1 MSGQPQKPS
10 FLQVVSSILSAAIG
24 VQSTSNR
31 ERDFTS
37 GSAKTYIIG
46 GLIFTVLFGLAIVT
60 VVKMVLK

>member
-37 GSAKTYIIG
+37 GSAKTYIVG
-46 GLIFTVLFGLAIVT
+46 GFIFTVLFVLAIVT

>member
-1 MSGQPQKPS
+1 MNGQPQKPS

-24 VQSTSNR
+24 VQSTENR

-37 GSAKTYIIG
+37 GSAKAYIIG
-46 GLIFTVLFGLAIVT
+46 GVIFTALFVLAIIT

>member
-1 MSGQPQKPS
+1 MNGQPQKPN

-24 VQSTSNR
+24 VQSTENR

-46 GLIFTVLFGLAIVT
+46 GVIFTVLFVLAITT
-60 VVKMVLK
+60 VVKLVLK